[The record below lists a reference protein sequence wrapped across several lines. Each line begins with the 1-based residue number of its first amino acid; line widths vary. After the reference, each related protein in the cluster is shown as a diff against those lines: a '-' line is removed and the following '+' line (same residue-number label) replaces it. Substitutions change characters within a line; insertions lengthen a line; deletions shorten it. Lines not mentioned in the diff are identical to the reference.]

1 MGEPTLTVLRPRSMI
16 SSMTGFPSTRRE
28 LLPSR
33 QVAMTKAMAAA
44 QSGGTVFLIGDGGMG
59 RTTFALQLMN
69 RLEERSLWI
78 VGSRSLREVPFS
90 LLSVFAGQIIEEPVG
105 STHIELI
112 AGVGLATKK
121 SPVRLLVD
129 QAEYVDEQSAAVLKQ
144 LSLSGNLHLI
154 IAATSVRTLPTEL
167 RSLLSLNSSL
177 QIELEPL
184 TQADAELMIREL
196 LDGEVNASAVS
207 SLLGFSGGH
216 AMNLRE
222 LTLDA
227 RDAGALQLVSG
238 YWTLEPEWTPHGMR
252 TTELIN
258 SRLNEQPDDVRQVL
272 ETLAVTGPLG
282 MPTARDI
289 LGAAVYDAI
298 DGGLVR
304 LTRGSS
310 VSDGERGEVVQLM
323 PMMSAQLI
331 VSTFDSARLR
341 RLLMSLES
349 KLSWDL
355 LEGQARV
362 DFTQLRLSMGLTV
375 RADQL
380 LDDVLLASQ
389 YRKFAQVLALSE
401 VAEHQSIDDP
411 QTIEQLV
418 LARAD
423 ALYELG
429 KPEEA
434 LALLQRRLPQGGPE
448 IRFMAAKIAYASL
461 GRTAVAEQILA
472 PREGDPVSVSAYLLL
487 IRSRANKTVNLEALR
502 SFAQLEQLSK
512 QGRAAIDAHVLIEQA
527 YAGRSME
534 SMHQYLELTQGE
546 RWEKASPIE
555 KSELIFAFPAV
566 ALCLGVSTREMLEL
580 SSAAAIHDAF
590 PHPGNVLSAM
600 AISYLE
606 AGMAR
611 EALAASEQVLGLLEI
626 SDVYLLRGFAA
637 ICAASA
643 ATLLGDRSKARSYL
657 DLARSEPSASG
668 QIMRPLVERGLV
680 SVLTLVEGIEAG
692 REEFERQLSRHREF
706 GRKSLEMRLLLEA
719 WQCGVVEDA
728 DELSALA
735 AKVQGPLATALA
747 HYAPALADPT
757 IDTVKSVVAEHMA
770 CSHVLYAAQFAH
782 RASEIARKMGRR
794 TVASHLLSLSVEL
807 SAPLGSTNTCVLGR
821 GRVERG
827 VLTEREYDVCSLAAA
842 GASNQQISAKLFLS
856 TRTVEGHLQRAYTKL
871 GITDRRQ
878 LINASSFPNPSTQ
891 DIPRMLR

>member
-1 MGEPTLTVLRPRSMI
+1 
-16 SSMTGFPSTRRE
+16 MTGFPSTRRE

-33 QVAMTKAMAAA
+33 QASMTKAIASA
-44 QSGGTVFLIGDGGMG
+44 QAGGTVFLIGDGGMG

-69 RLEERSLWI
+69 RLAEHSLWI

-112 AGVGLATKK
+112 TSIGLATKK

-129 QAEYVDEQSAAVLKQ
+129 QAEYVDEQSAAVLRQ

-154 IAATSVRTLPTEL
+154 IAATSVRVLPTEL

-196 LDGEVNASAVS
+196 LDGEVNTSTVS
-207 SLLGFSGGH
+207 SLLSFSGGH

-238 YWTLEPEWTPHGMR
+238 YWTLAPDWTPQGTR

-258 SRLNEQPDDVRQVL
+258 SRLNEQPDDVRLVL
-272 ETLAVTGPLG
+272 ETLAVTGPLS
-282 MPTARDI
+282 MPTAREI
-289 LGAAVYDAI
+289 LGTAIYEAI
-298 DGGLVR
+298 DSDLVR
-304 LTRGSS
+304 LTKGGGA
-310 VSDGERGEVVQLM
+310 VSDGERGEVVQLT

-341 RLLMSLES
+341 RLLISLES

-355 LEGQARV
+355 LAGQARV
-362 DFTQLRLSMGLTV
+362 DFTQLRLSMGLTIP
-375 RADQL
+375 AEQL
-380 LDDVLLASQ
+380 LDDVLLASK
-389 YRKFAQVLALSE
+389 YRKFTQVVALSE
-401 VAEHQSIDDP
+401 VVGRDSIDDP
-411 QTIEQLV
+411 PTLEQLV

-434 LALLQRRLPQGGPE
+434 LALLQRHLPQGGPE

-461 GRTAVAEQILA
+461 GKTAVAEQILA
-472 PREGDPVSVSAYLLL
+472 ARDGDPVGVSAYLLL
-487 IRSRANKTVNLEALR
+487 IRSRANQTVDLEALR
-502 SFAQLEQLSK
+502 SFAQLEDLSE
-512 QGRAAIDAHVLIEQA
+512 QGRAAIGAHVLIEQA
-527 YAGRSME
+527 YAGRAAE
-534 SMHQYLELTQGE
+534 SMQQYLELTQGE
-546 RWEKASPIE
+546 RWEKASPIVR
-555 KSELIFAFPAV
+555 SEMFFAFPAV
-566 ALCLGVSTREMLEL
+566 ALCLGASAQELVEL
-580 SSAAAIHDAF
+580 SSGATTSDAP

-606 AGMAR
+606 AGMAN
-611 EALAASEQVLGLLEI
+611 EALTASEQVLSLFEL

-643 ATLLGDRSKARSYL
+643 AALLGDRSKARAYL
-657 DLARSEPSASG
+657 ALVGSEPAVSG

-680 SVLTLVEGIEAG
+680 SALTLVEGAEAG
-692 REEFERQLSRHREF
+692 RAEFERQLAQHRGF

-719 WQCGVVEDA
+719 WQSGVVEDA
-728 DELSALA
+728 VELSAVA
-735 AKVQGPLATALA
+735 AQVQGPLAAALSK
-747 HYAPALADPT
+747 YAQVLADPT
-757 IDTVKSVVAEHMA
+757 FESVKAVVAEHMS

-782 RASEIARKMGRR
+782 RASECARKMGRR
-794 TVASHLLSLSVEL
+794 TIASHLLSLSVEL
-807 SAPLGSTNTCVLGR
+807 SAPLGATNTCALGR

-827 VLTEREYDVCSLAAA
+827 VLTDREFDVCSLAAE
-842 GASNQQISAKLFLS
+842 GESNQQISAKLFLS

-878 LINASSFPNPSTQ
+878 LINVAPSPDASAQ
-891 DIPRMLR
+891 DSSQVLR